1 MTKLGLTCIS
11 EQLKLR
17 DKQKYS
23 FRTMTRKRFNDLT
36 SKNGRVE
43 AIQELSERILHNAL
57 ATQHIIRHCKDIGLA
72 HYRLSSNILPLISDP
87 TLDLSI
93 SEIHNL
99 DIVKRELLLAG
110 FMAEDYGISVGMH
123 PDQFNVLA
131 STNETSV
138 NKTIVELNMQAWVM
152 DTMGLPQTHEAPMN
166 IHINATPPEIS
177 DKMDFDPYSM
187 NNARIK
193 EMADRFYNNLMRC
206 DEGVFNRLTIENE
219 DKGFWN
225 VDNII
230 SFSEYIF
237 HKYNFNLPVC
247 YDNLHDFCNPS
258 EERNTTF
265 QAERCAYTWVDQD
278 SGDFIAPVFHWS
290 EGKPE
295 KPRAHADY
303 FALGNYPPVIAI
315 DPNNE
320 AKWEC
325 EVKLKD
331 IAIQKLIE
339 GMELHSPT
347 SNYHYTKGYAE
358 GWENAVDNKAEL
370 V

>member
-11 EQLKLR
+11 EQLKLK

-36 SKNGRVE
+36 ARDGRSE
-43 AIQELSERILHNAL
+43 AIKQLSERVLHNVM
-57 ATQHIIRHCKDIGLA
+57 ATQYIIAHCRDIGLS

-93 SEIHNL
+93 SDIKNL
-99 DIVKRELLLAG
+99 DVVKRELLLVG
-110 FMAEDYGISVGMH
+110 LMSEDYGISVGMH

-131 STNETSV
+131 SANETSV
-138 NKTIVELNMQAWVM
+138 NKTIVELNMQAWIM
-152 DTMGLPQTHEAPMN
+152 NAMGLPQTHKAPMN
-166 IHINATPPEIS
+166 IHINATPPEIELEGL
-177 DKMDFDPYSM
+177 DPDSI
-187 NNARIK
+187 NNMRIK

-230 SFSEYIF
+230 AFSEYIF

-258 EERNTTF
+258 EERNIIF

-278 SGDFIAPVFHWS
+278 DGEFIAPVFHWS

-303 FALGNYPPVIAI
+303 FALSNYPPIIAI
-315 DPNNE
+315 NPNNE
-320 AKWEC
+320 VKWEC

-339 GMELHSPT
+339 GMELNSPT
-347 SNYHYTKGYAE
+347 SNYHYTQGYSE
-358 GWENAVDNKAEL
+358 GWENALDNKAEL

>member
-11 EQLKLR
+11 EQLKLK

-23 FRTMTRKRFNDLT
+23 FRTMTRKRFNDLCV
-36 SKNGRVE
+36 KHDRHE
-43 AIQELSERILHNAL
+43 AIKELSERILHNAC
-57 ATQHIIRHCKDIGLA
+57 ATQHILSHCRDIGLA

-93 SEIHNL
+93 SDIHNL
-99 DIVKRELLLAG
+99 DLVKRELLLAG
-110 FMAEDYGISVGMH
+110 LNAENYGISVGMH

-138 NKTIVELNMQAWVM
+138 NKTIVELNMQAWIM
-152 DTMGLPQTHEAPMN
+152 DTMHLPQTHEAPMN
-166 IHINATPPEIS
+166 IHINATPPEIES
-177 DKMDFDPYSM
+177 NIDPESI
-187 NNARIK
+187 NNMRIK

-258 EERNTTF
+258 EERNITF

-278 SGDFIAPVFHWS
+278 DGEFIAPVFHWS

-303 FALGNYPPVIAI
+303 FALGNYPPIIAI
-315 DPNNE
+315 NPNNE

-339 GMELHSPT
+339 GMKLNSPT
-347 SNYHYTKGYAE
+347 SNYHYSKGYAE